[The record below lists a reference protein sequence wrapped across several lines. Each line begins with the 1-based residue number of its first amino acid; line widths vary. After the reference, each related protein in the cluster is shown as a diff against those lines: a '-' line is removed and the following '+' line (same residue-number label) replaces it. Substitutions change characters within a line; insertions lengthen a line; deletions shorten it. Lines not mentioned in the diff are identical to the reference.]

1 MGGELIELEK
11 NAGYQAVLTCLKD
24 YTKKVRDIQEKY
36 AFSNRDIMSPRLI
49 DNPKL
54 SIEEMATLEELKRK
68 LDHIINE
75 VAERV
80 EKHRVISYDDYT
92 KIYELNAY
100 DRLRVNS
107 LVSSVRDINK
117 SIQKLKFTVDT
128 FSRCNKFIISEFD
141 ECVKTA
147 EFTKT
152 KMFVLGNILLIYE
165 LANYLIIFL
174 EQFKLDGIDDILNLS
189 RKELGKI
196 SITMEGLQKLKNDAE
211 SIDTEDSKV
220 KEHVISNLNDREQSL
235 VFFKEEWNK
244 YIAGIERVQENVGFL
259 KKKIPT
265 LNLIRDNAQN
275 QLDFFE
281 IMKIFG
287 IMMVAEAVKKN
298 LDTLE
303 IVTLPLDEIELISL
317 PPHRAQTLIGLSQE
331 QGTSQTGR

>member
-1 MGGELIELEK
+1 MAGELIELEK
-11 NAGYQAVLTCLKD
+11 NAGYQAVLTYLQD

-54 SIEEMATLEELKRK
+54 SLEEMAALDDLKRK
-68 LDHIINE
+68 LDHIISE

-92 KIYELNAY
+92 QRYELNAY

-117 SIQKLKFTVDT
+117 SIQKLKFTVET
-128 FSRCNKFIISEFD
+128 FSRCNKFIINEFD
-141 ECVKTA
+141 ECVKKG
-147 EFTKT
+147 EFIKT
-152 KMFVLGNILLIYE
+152 KMFVLGNIILIFE
-165 LANYLIIFL
+165 LANYLINFL
-174 EQFKLDGIDDILNLS
+174 EKFKLDGIDDILNLS
-189 RKELGKI
+189 RKELERI
-196 SITMEGLQKLKNDAE
+196 NATMAALQKLKKDAE
-211 SIDTEDSKV
+211 AIGADDSTI
-220 KEHVISNLNDREQSL
+220 KEQVISNLNDREQSL
-235 VFFKEEWNK
+235 VFFNEEWNR
-244 YIAGIERVQENVGFL
+244 YIAGIERVQENVGTL
-259 KKKIPT
+259 KNKIPA

-275 QLDFFE
+275 QLDFYE

-303 IVTLPLDEIELISL
+303 IVTLPLDAIELISL
-317 PPHRAQTLIGLSQE
+317 PPHKAQTLLGLSPE
-331 QGTSQTGR
+331 QGASQTG